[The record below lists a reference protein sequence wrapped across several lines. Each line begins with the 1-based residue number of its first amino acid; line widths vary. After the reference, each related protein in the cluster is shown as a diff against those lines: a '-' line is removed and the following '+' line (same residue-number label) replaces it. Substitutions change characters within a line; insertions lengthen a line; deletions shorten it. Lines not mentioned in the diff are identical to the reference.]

1 MIAEFVQNSGIT
13 STSVLCILFIILG
26 SVLAN
31 ISSNNSACA
40 IVTPLVVSVM
50 SALGQNPIP
59 YLFMAAVGGN
69 LAYLLPSA
77 TRAVAVDA
85 GVEPSYMLK
94 KGALINLITLV
105 VACVCALICLK
116 IPMYINW

>member
-1 MIAEFVQNSGIT
+1 
-13 STSVLCILFIILG
+13 
-26 SVLAN
+26 
-31 ISSNNSACA
+31 
-40 IVTPLVVSVM
+40 
-50 SALGQNPIP
+50 
-59 YLFMAAVGGN
+59 MAAVGGN

-94 KGALINLITLV
+94 KGALINIITLV